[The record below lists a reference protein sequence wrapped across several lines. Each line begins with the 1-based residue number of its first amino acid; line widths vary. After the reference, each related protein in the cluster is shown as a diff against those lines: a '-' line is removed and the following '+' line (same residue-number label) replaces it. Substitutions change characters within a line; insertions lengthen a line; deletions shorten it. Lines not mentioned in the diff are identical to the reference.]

1 MGFEQTQTIWMNGTL
16 VPWAQATLHVSA
28 HALHYGTGV
37 FEGIRCYETPH
48 GPAVFR
54 LREHLLRFFES
65 GRPYGMELPYT
76 LEQLEDAV
84 CAVVRENGFR
94 DCYIRPIAYRGSGSL
109 RLDARA
115 CPVEV
120 AILAW
125 PWARYLGEEG
135 AGAIRICVS
144 PWRKFHAS
152 MMPTAAKACG
162 QYLNSVLAT
171 QEAEQRGYDEA
182 LLLDSA
188 GAIAEGAGEN
198 LFLVRGGQLFTN
210 DPSAS
215 LLPGI
220 TREAV
225 LTLAREAGIPVTVQA
240 LELDD
245 LYRADEA
252 FFTGT
257 ATEIAA
263 IGEVE
268 GRRIGSLAPGPV
280 TRQLQTLF
288 RTATTGGEPRWSTR
302 VQISK
307 LAHEAA
313 IACAAQ

>member
-1 MGFEQTQTIWMNGTL
+1 MGFEQTQTIWMNGAL
-16 VPWAQATLHVSA
+16 VPWAQATIHVSA
-28 HALHYGTGV
+28 HGLHYGTGV
-37 FEGIRCYETPH
+37 FEGIRCYDTPH

-54 LREHLLRFFES
+54 LREHMQRFFDS
-65 GRPYGMELPYT
+65 GRPYGMALPYS
-76 LEQLEDAV
+76 LEQLEEAV
-84 CAVVRENGFR
+84 CEVVRENGFR

-109 RLDARA
+109 RLDSRS

-135 AGAIRICVS
+135 AGAIRISVS

-171 QEAEQRGYDEA
+171 QEASQRGYDEA
-182 LLLDSA
+182 LLLDAA

-198 LFLVRGGQLFTN
+198 LFLVREGQILTN

-225 LTLAREAGIPVTVQA
+225 LTLAREAGVPAVVQA
-240 LELDD
+240 LELED

-263 IGEVE
+263 IGEVD
-268 GRRIGSLAPGPV
+268 GRRIGGPAPGPV
-280 TRQLQTLF
+280 TRRLQALF
-288 RTATTGGEPRWSTR
+288 RAATTGGEPRWGR
-302 VQISK
+302 LV
-307 LAHEAA
+307 AA
-313 IACAAQ
+313 TNAAAACAAR